1 MRGYGAGIDPITS
14 GHFPFRNKLCM
25 FIGDYDM
32 FPVKIEVILDF
43 KTDPM
48 ENKEKRENAIKIFL
62 GKPGTIKYLFSVS
75 QKVIRH
81 KKLLSSLANLI
92 LQTAKKCFD

>member
-48 ENKEKRENAIKIFL
+48 NKNTMLWLWEPSNW
-62 GKPGTIKYLFSVS
+62 S
-75 QKVIRH
+75 
-81 KKLLSSLANLI
+81 
-92 LQTAKKCFD
+92 

>member
-43 KTDPM
+43 KTDPITIYTLSRDQ
-48 ENKEKRENAIKIFL
+48 KKLKIFVVL
-62 GKPGTIKYLFSVS
+62 DSPYMRPYS
-75 QKVIRH
+75 
-81 KKLLSSLANLI
+81 
-92 LQTAKKCFD
+92 

>member
-43 KTDPM
+43 KTVPLWALITIEFLL
-48 ENKEKRENAIKIFL
+48 ENL
-62 GKPGTIKYLFSVS
+62 
-75 QKVIRH
+75 
-81 KKLLSSLANLI
+81 
-92 LQTAKKCFD
+92 

>member
-48 ENKEKRENAIKIFL
+48 GTNKRNPVF
-62 GKPGTIKYLFSVS
+62 
-75 QKVIRH
+75 
-81 KKLLSSLANLI
+81 NLH
-92 LQTAKKCFD
+92 

>member
-14 GHFPFRNKLCM
+14 GHFPFRNKICM

-43 KTDPM
+43 KTDPI
-48 ENKEKRENAIKIFL
+48 NTRE
-62 GKPGTIKYLFSVS
+62 P
-75 QKVIRH
+75 
-81 KKLLSSLANLI
+81 LLV
-92 LQTAKKCFD
+92 K

>member
-43 KTDPM
+43 KTDPVNM
-48 ENKEKRENAIKIFL
+48 LPKNVGQYHLKI
-62 GKPGTIKYLFSVS
+62 SM
-75 QKVIRH
+75 
-81 KKLLSSLANLI
+81 
-92 LQTAKKCFD
+92 LQVEP

>member
-14 GHFPFRNKLCM
+14 GHFPFRDKLCM

-43 KTDPM
+43 KTVPVITDM
-48 ENKEKRENAIKIFL
+48 VKRASAEGIGTHPTPFL
-62 GKPGTIKYLFSVS
+62 P
-75 QKVIRH
+75 
-81 KKLLSSLANLI
+81 
-92 LQTAKKCFD
+92 TA

>member
-43 KTDPM
+43 KTDP
-48 ENKEKRENAIKIFL
+48 
-62 GKPGTIKYLFSVS
+62 
-75 QKVIRH
+75 VIALMVH
-81 KKLLSSLANLI
+81 LNLLAVVQNHS
-92 LQTAKKCFD
+92 F

>member
-48 ENKEKRENAIKIFL
+48 SSLPPDPYPIR
-62 GKPGTIKYLFSVS
+62 
-75 QKVIRH
+75 KVICESMNRAEITV
-81 KKLLSSLANLI
+81 SSFFI
-92 LQTAKKCFD
+92 

>member
-1 MRGYGAGIDPITS
+1 MRGYGAGIDPITP

-48 ENKEKRENAIKIFL
+48 DNQDQAHCR
-62 GKPGTIKYLFSVS
+62 LFF
-75 QKVIRH
+75 
-81 KKLLSSLANLI
+81 
-92 LQTAKKCFD
+92 T

>member
-32 FPVKIEVILDF
+32 FPVKIKVILDF
-43 KTDPM
+43 KTDPV
-48 ENKEKRENAIKIFL
+48 NTHLL
-62 GKPGTIKYLFSVS
+62 GMKTSKARNS
-75 QKVIRH
+75 IRNGERI
-81 KKLLSSLANLI
+81 LSSTLSFLYI
-92 LQTAKKCFD
+92 FMVFTAQSSDFLNRRE

>member
-25 FIGDYDM
+25 FIGDHDM
-32 FPVKIEVILDF
+32 FPVRIEVILDF

-48 ENKEKRENAIKIFL
+48 GTNKRNPVF
-62 GKPGTIKYLFSVS
+62 
-75 QKVIRH
+75 
-81 KKLLSSLANLI
+81 NLH
-92 LQTAKKCFD
+92 

>member
-14 GHFPFRNKLCM
+14 GHFPFRDKLCM

-48 ENKEKRENAIKIFL
+48 KVFSLQN
-62 GKPGTIKYLFSVS
+62 GSHVLF
-75 QKVIRH
+75 H
-81 KKLLSSLANLI
+81 GNN
-92 LQTAKKCFD
+92 

>member
-43 KTDPM
+43 KTDPLHTG
-48 ENKEKRENAIKIFL
+48 NRIAYH
-62 GKPGTIKYLFSVS
+62 GH
-75 QKVIRH
+75 R
-81 KKLLSSLANLI
+81 
-92 LQTAKKCFD
+92 LQN